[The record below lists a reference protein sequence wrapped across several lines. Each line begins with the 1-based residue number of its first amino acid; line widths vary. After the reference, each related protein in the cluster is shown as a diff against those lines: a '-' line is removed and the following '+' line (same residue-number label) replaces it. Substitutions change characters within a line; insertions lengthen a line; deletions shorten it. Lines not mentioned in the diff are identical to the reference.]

1 MTNEIQKEIVLPCI
15 YSLSLNFPFF
25 SEFVAVAAL
34 SFEWN
39 CVLLLLA
46 ETKKLLVVM
55 FL

>member
-1 MTNEIQKEIVLPCI
+1 
-15 YSLSLNFPFF
+15 
-25 SEFVAVAAL
+25 L

-55 FL
+55 FLWITFSFPDTSEQMRYLQSFSNQKRGW